1 MKSYLRFLN
10 RNKLYTAI
18 EVVGLSIALA
28 FVIVLGS
35 YVLDD
40 LNCDRS
46 IKNAEDVYVL
56 RNMNGF
62 KEFFVRHDMHE
73 DMFGD
78 IPGIQSMTQIVYEEE
93 NLGGHTFTAEY
104 QGNEHYFTSLLA
116 VEDNFF
122 DFFSFPLDSGNPV
135 RNRAGY
141 NGAVISKSLAEKIFG
156 KENPSGKT
164 ILIPFASFSGDNE
177 FIIEGVFPE
186 FPNISLP
193 KADVII
199 SQKSYIECAAKIWG
213 RRKDGTGDPRVEF
226 IRTDRSSDLDA
237 IENSLTSVLNSIA
250 GRDKYYDIELV
261 TLKDYHSKE
270 GHGSRAYGRFRN
282 TDIYNIYLNICII
295 LTILSLL
302 NYILLT
308 VAYSHFRIKEM
319 ATRQLLGTG
328 RREVVVRCTFEAL
341 FIITISMILAMLASI
356 SCKDLFSSLLDT
368 DLDPMS
374 TAGEYVILISTAVL
388 MAIPAGIASSIA
400 IARYSPVDI
409 IKGQN
414 RKKEK
419 TVLSKL
425 FIGLEGCIAIA
436 STAMLITVTRQ
447 NLFMLDYPM
456 GYEKDNLIYLDFK
469 TDGSRYLDQLKS
481 QAFVEETG
489 VMNCLPMY
497 RFRVMFPSEGGHMG
511 CIWAQ
516 RRTFD
521 MLGIEI
527 NDYGETDFGPTGEA
541 LYMSQETMDAIPG
554 AVADRKWFITD
565 WGDRR
570 QIMGTCSHFQTG
582 TLKTAYHSN
591 ICAAVV
597 IADGRAEH
605 DPTDHNYLVKVK
617 GNEDTAA
624 MKLQEMYKE
633 LGYDDKMIS
642 VKPLNQY
649 LKDDIRKEKNLQN
662 LLTTFV
668 LACLLLTALTIAA
681 FSGYYSQLQ
690 THDTAVRKV
699 FGESRRE
706 VFRKT
711 VWGFVAPV
719 LISATAAVPAAYFM
733 ASKWLENYMFQI
745 ENSWFTYAFSVI
757 FVLIVVL
764 VSIVVQTIRL
774 MHTNPAVVLKKE

>member
-1 MKSYLRFLN
+1 
-10 RNKLYTAI
+10 
-18 EVVGLSIALA
+18 
-28 FVIVLGS
+28 
-35 YVLDD
+35 
-40 LNCDRS
+40 
-46 IKNAEDVYVL
+46 
-56 RNMNGF
+56 
-62 KEFFVRHDMHE
+62 
-73 DMFGD
+73 
-78 IPGIQSMTQIVYEEE
+78 
-93 NLGGHTFTAEY
+93 
-104 QGNEHYFTSLLA
+104 
-116 VEDNFF
+116 
-122 DFFSFPLDSGNPV
+122 
-135 RNRAGY
+135 
-141 NGAVISKSLAEKIFG
+141 
-156 KENPSGKT
+156 
-164 ILIPFASFSGDNE
+164 
-177 FIIEGVFPE
+177 
-186 FPNISLP
+186 
-193 KADVII
+193 
-199 SQKSYIECAAKIWG
+199 
-213 RRKDGTGDPRVEF
+213 
-226 IRTDRSSDLDA
+226 
-237 IENSLTSVLNSIA
+237 
-250 GRDKYYDIELV
+250 
-261 TLKDYHSKE
+261 
-270 GHGSRAYGRFRN
+270 
-282 TDIYNIYLNICII
+282 
-295 LTILSLL
+295 
-302 NYILLT
+302 
-308 VAYSHFRIKEM
+308 
-319 ATRQLLGTG
+319 
-328 RREVVVRCTFEAL
+328 
-341 FIITISMILAMLASI
+341 
-356 SCKDLFSSLLDT
+356 
-368 DLDPMS
+368 
-374 TAGEYVILISTAVL
+374 
-388 MAIPAGIASSIA
+388 
-400 IARYSPVDI
+400 
-409 IKGQN
+409 
-414 RKKEK
+414 
-419 TVLSKL
+419 
-425 FIGLEGCIAIA
+425 
-436 STAMLITVTRQ
+436 
-447 NLFMLDYPM
+447 
-456 GYEKDNLIYLDFK
+456 
-469 TDGSRYLDQLKS
+469 
-481 QAFVEETG
+481 
-489 VMNCLPMY
+489 
-497 RFRVMFPSEGGHMG
+497 MG

-597 IADGRAEH
+597 IADRWAEH
-605 DPTDHNYLVKVK
+605 DPTDYNYLVKVK

-719 LISATAAVPAAYFM
+719 LISAAAAVPAAYFM